1 MNLVFLRGIKGKV
14 MSQPELMQHQTYVDD
29 DLTIDL
35 QYYFYLIR
43 ANILFIAL
51 VLIGTLLVTFAA
63 NQLITPTYS
72 ASTTIFVNSNT
83 SSTNELSSIRASESL
98 AETIAEMAV
107 SRDILSTLIDDLDL
121 QSTPSSLK
129 GSISA
134 GTVSNTQ
141 LIRITVE
148 NEDPVLASA
157 IANELVKVLIARNS
171 ELQTAGFDNVE
182 ANLRRQLDL
191 LETQIADTEE
201 KIENVQFSDANEQIQ
216 LNELLIQYNRDQT
229 ALLQSYEAVRLEAV
243 KLSSNLA
250 PIESAVPNGNPIRP
264 RPLTNL
270 LLASM
275 VGIMLSVGFILLRDF
290 LDSTVKDFVSVS
302 QKLGL
307 GVIGQIPWHSPDNSR
322 IFTINDH
329 RSPVAEAFRSLRQNL
344 KYASVDKP
352 IKSLMITSP
361 SPSEGKSTT
370 AANLAGAIANSGQ
383 SVLLIDGDLR
393 RPKTHTLFDLPNN
406 YGMSSLFLEPLENMH
421 HFFQNTS
428 VPNLKV
434 LTSGPL
440 PPNPSELF
448 DTKRAQQIIQRAL
461 TMFDMVIIDAPPV
474 LGLADSTALSQ
485 YIDGIMFNIML
496 GKSHENAVFQAINR
510 LNQVNANIVGL
521 NVVGLDNS
529 VQRGGYY
536 YYIYSSYYDQY
547 FHAEEKPARR
557 WFRPQPSAN
566 S

>member
-1 MNLVFLRGIKGKV
+1 
-14 MSQPELMQHQTYVDD
+14 MSQSEMMQNQAYIEDD
-29 DLTIDL
+29 ISIDI
-35 QYYFYLIR
+35 QYYFYLLR
-43 ANILFIAL
+43 ANLLFIIL
-51 VLIGTLLVTFAA
+51 VLIGTLLVTVAT

-83 SSTNELSSIRASESL
+83 SSANELNSIRASESL
-98 AETIAEMAV
+98 AQTIAQMAV
-107 SRDILSTLIDDLDL
+107 SRDILAKLIEDLDL
-121 QSTPSSLK
+121 ATTPGSLK
-129 GSISA
+129 GAISA

-141 LIRITVE
+141 LIQITVE
-148 NEDPVLASA
+148 HEDALLASS
-157 IANELVKVLIARNS
+157 IANKLVEVLIARNA
-171 ELQTAGFDNVE
+171 ELQTAGFVNVE
-182 ANLRRQLDL
+182 ENLLKQLDL
-191 LETQIADTEE
+191 LETQIAATED
-201 KIENVQFSDANEQIQ
+201 KIANVQFSDANEQAQ

-250 PIESAVPNGNPIRP
+250 PIESAVPNENPIRP
-264 RPLTNL
+264 RPLINL
-270 LLASM
+270 MLASA
-275 VGIMLSVGFILLRDF
+275 VGLMLSVGFILLRDF
-290 LDSTVKDFVSVS
+290 LDSSVKDFISLS

-307 GVIGQIPWHSPDNSR
+307 GVIGQIPWFSAENAD
-322 IFTINDH
+322 IFTINNH

-344 KYASVDKP
+344 KFASVDRP
-352 IKSLMITSP
+352 LKSLMITSP
-361 SPSEGKSTT
+361 SPAEGKSTT
-370 AANLAGAIANSGQ
+370 AANLAGAIASSGQ

-406 YGMSSLFLEPLENMH
+406 YGMSNLFLEPLDNMQ

-428 VPNLKV
+428 APNLKV

-485 YIDGIMFNIML
+485 YMDGVMFNVML
-496 GKSHENAVFQAINR
+496 GKSHENAVYQAINR
-510 LNQVNANIVGL
+510 LKQVNANLVGL

-547 FHAEEKPARR
+547 FNAEEQPAKH
-557 WFRPQPSAN
+557 WFRPQASTN